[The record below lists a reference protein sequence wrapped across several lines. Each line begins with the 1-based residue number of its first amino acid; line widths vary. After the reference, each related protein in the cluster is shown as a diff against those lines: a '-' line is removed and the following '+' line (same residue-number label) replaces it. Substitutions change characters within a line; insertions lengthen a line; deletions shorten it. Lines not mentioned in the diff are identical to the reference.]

1 MSARQP
7 MQTAKKR
14 TDKNLTHY
22 KIIDFSLCHEDTIL
36 VSLYCHIAGDIILI
50 RKTIDQLKE
59 DKSIYSTL
67 SARERKAIDALLT
80 TR

>member
-1 MSARQP
+1 MSARQTI
-7 MQTAKKR
+7 QAVKKR
-14 TDKNLTHY
+14 TDKNITQY

-36 VSLYCHIAGDIILI
+36 VSLYCHIAEDIILI

-67 SARERKAIDALLT
+67 TDRERKVIDALLT
-80 TR
+80 TL